1 MTGGD
6 GDDIVAAVA
15 VGDDIGAAYE
25 TVMEDA
31 SDGDENEV
39 AAPVPLSEEDYT
51 RIADLLS
58 SITNRPYQYE
68 SHVEYISLLRRGFL
82 AHRADPREV
91 GPYPLIKDLRK
102 AREDMIERFPLNETM
117 WAEWIADEI
126 STCGGLEERL
136 GVMELC
142 AKAVEEES
150 ASVKLW
156 KTYAEYIESQYSLGR
171 DGDSAGKGKAKKVL
185 SEEEEITLR
194 ECFTLELVVE
204 TYRLGSLATK
214 DNVAESH
221 VLWNKY
227 RDLMI
232 MDLEANSTQ
241 VEFIRNLYAAR
252 LQTPHTTI
260 GDTFSEFSTFI
271 TRYDNANYESVMVS
285 TNKLYAAALSKYNER
300 SIYEDRLAKHGQV
313 SLAEEWNAWAEYL
326 EWETSQPKKK
336 LDVDMACALYE
347 RCLLCFGEQARVWEE
362 YVFFALEKSLGPRVK
377 ALLKRATRHCPWSG
391 TLWAQYIIA
400 LERAYRPFE
409 EVSEIKHRATTTGML
424 DLGGLEEVL
433 KVNIAWCGFLK
444 RRAFEH
450 DAGEDDFDMAEM
462 GISEAVTETGKKDPE
477 YRLQRIHINFCTLAK
492 KIDSAREIWKE
503 LAKTQGNSYEYWLRY
518 YHWELSHGPKDK
530 DYAGLALKA
539 ALRRYTLDWPE
550 KILETW
556 KNHVEDFG
564 NVEDVEYATVRC
576 RKLSKEILE
585 RRAQEAQ
592 AAALQ
597 QQAMKDQQQEAD
609 TPQTDGSARASSKRR
624 RSVAEADDSQPKKK
638 SKAVETLASV
648 KPTSPSP
655 PSASSVAKRDREN
668 TTVIVKNL
676 PLNYPEVR
684 IRQFFRDCGTINS
697 LKLIVEK
704 DGKTSTATVE
714 FENREDV
721 LTAQTKNLKIVDGHS
736 IEVQV
741 GTGSTLYVTNF
752 PPTADEAY
760 IKDLFKDCGEIVDIR
775 FPSLKYNTH
784 RRFCY
789 VQFASSDEAQKATS
803 LHGKQL
809 GGKETLVAKI
819 SAPDRKHERSGAVY
833 EGREVY
839 IRNIDFQAHDND
851 VQELFQKYG
860 TIEKVRLPPGPKKG
874 THKGYGFVTFSKKE
888 EALVAVEGTNNI
900 QLKSRTLIVS
910 IADPNPSKQKTTNA
924 NPSIEK
930 TADSTPGRNMD
941 RPRQNPL
948 GPANPATSPQQLS
961 APAFSDIKK
970 KTLGIMNLSDT
981 VNDTKIRQMFEKYGP
996 LRKVTLRPDHQ
1007 GAIVEYE
1014 SVADAGKATLALDG
1028 FELAGRKIK
1037 IGGLAD
1043 LMRQSPERKVAKG
1056 FLTNNGGI
1064 KGGVVAFK
1072 PSQVGT
1078 GAGGVKGQK
1087 RRAGLGF
1094 PGAVRKEGT
1103 DGKSEDTVMVDGPQ
1117 AKEVPKTKSNA
1128 DFKAMFLQK

>member
-6 GDDIVAAVA
+6 DDDAAAAVA
-15 VGDDIGAAYE
+15 VGDGIGVVYE
-25 TVMEDA
+25 AVMEDA

-39 AAPVPLSEEDYT
+39 VVSVPLSEEDYT
-51 RIADLLS
+51 RIADLLV

-82 AHRADPREV
+82 AHRADPREL

-102 AREDMIERFPLNETM
+102 AREDMIERFPLNEAM

-126 STCGGLEERL
+126 SVCGGLEERL

-171 DGDSAGKGKAKKVL
+171 GGDAAGKGKAKKLL
-185 SEEEEITLR
+185 SEEEEVTLKG
-194 ECFTLELVVE
+194 CFTLELVVE

-221 VLWNKY
+221 ALWNKY
-227 RDLMI
+227 RDLMV
-232 MDLEANSTQ
+232 MDLEANPTPPK
-241 VEFIRNLYAAR
+241 VEFIRNLYIAR
-252 LQTPHTTI
+252 LQIPHTTI
-260 GDTFSEFSTFI
+260 SDTFSEFSTFI
-271 TRYDNANYESVMVS
+271 TRYDNANYESIMVS
-285 TNKLYAAALSKYNER
+285 TNKLYAAALAKYNER
-300 SIYEDRLAKHGQV
+300 SRYEDRLPKHGQV

-326 EWETSQPKKK
+326 EWETSRPKKK

-492 KIDSAREIWKE
+492 KIDAAREIWKE

-518 YHWELSHGPKDK
+518 YHWELSHGPGDK
-530 DYAGLALKA
+530 DYAGSALKA
-539 ALRRYTLDWPE
+539 ALGRNTLDWPE

-556 KNHVEDFG
+556 KNHIEDFG
-564 NVEDVEYATVRC
+564 NVEDVEYATVRY
-576 RKLSKEILE
+576 RKLSKEVLE

-592 AAALQ
+592 VAALQ
-597 QQAMKDQQQEAD
+597 QQTVKDQQPEAD
-609 TPQTDGSARASSKRR
+609 TPQTDESARASSKRR
-624 RSVAEADDSQPKKK
+624 RSVTEADDSQPKKK
-638 SKAVETLASV
+638 SKAAETLA
-648 KPTSPSP
+648 PEEPAAHSPSP
-655 PSASSVAKRDREN
+655 KSSVAKRDREN

-676 PLNYPEVR
+676 PPNYPEVR
-684 IRQFFRDCGTINS
+684 VRQFFRDCGTINS

-714 FENREDV
+714 FESREDV

-752 PPTADEAY
+752 PPTADETC
-760 IKDLFKDCGEIVDIR
+760 IRDLFKDCGEIVDIR
-775 FPSLKYNTH
+775 FPSLKYNSH

-819 SAPDRKHERSGAVY
+819 SAPDQKHERSGAVY

-860 TIEKVRLPPGPKKG
+860 RIEKVRLPPGPKKG
-874 THKGYGFVTFSKKE
+874 THKGYGFVTFSAKE
-888 EALVAVEGTNNI
+888 EALAAVEGANNT
-900 QLKSRTLIVS
+900 QLKSRTLIIS

-924 NPSIEK
+924 NPSTEK
-930 TADSTPGRNMD
+930 MRDSASDRNTD
-941 RPRQNPL
+941 RPRQKS
-948 GPANPATSPQQLS
+948 ANPAASQQPP
-961 APAFSDIKK
+961 APAFSDIKQ

-981 VNDTKIRQMFEKYGP
+981 VNDTKIRHMFEKYGP
-996 LRKVTLRPDHQ
+996 LRKVALRPDHQ

-1014 SVADAGKATLALDG
+1014 SVTDAGKATLALDG
-1028 FELAGRKIK
+1028 LELAGRKIK

-1043 LMRQSPERKVAKG
+1043 LMRQSPERKVSKG
-1056 FLTNNGGI
+1056 FATNNGGG
-1064 KGGVVAFK
+1064 KVGVVAFK
-1072 PSQVGT
+1072 PSQVG
-1078 GAGGVKGQK
+1078 AGGMKGQK

-1094 PGAVRKEGT
+1094 SGVVKKKDA
-1103 DGKSEDTVMVDGPQ
+1103 DGKKNEDIVMADGPP
-1117 AKEVPKTKSNA
+1117 AREAPKTKSNA
-1128 DFKAMFLQK
+1128 DFKAMFLRK